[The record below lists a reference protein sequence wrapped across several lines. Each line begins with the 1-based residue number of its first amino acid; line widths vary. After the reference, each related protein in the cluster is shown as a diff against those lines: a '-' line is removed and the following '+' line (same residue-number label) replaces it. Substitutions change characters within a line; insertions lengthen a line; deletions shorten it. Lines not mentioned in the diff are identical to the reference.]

1 MKMCPNC
8 GKELNDEDVFCKA
21 CGTRIEN
28 AESAAPPEQQTVI
41 NDMEQQKNTKNK
53 GCMIA
58 IIIAVMLVII
68 CLFAMC
74 SASNSSEKTEEN
86 KSTPIPALQTAAPVV
101 TTPPTSVPAPTP
113 EAAPVTKEFV
123 RENYGYVDYKE
134 LARNPDNYKGKSI
147 SYSGKVVQVMEGD
160 TEVHH
165 RIAVNG
171 SYDSVIYVAYHK
183 DMVASRI
190 LEDDYVTVYGTSMG
204 LYSYQSTG
212 SGQIT
217 IPSIYLDRIEL
228 QSN

>member
-1 MKMCPNC
+1 MKICSNC
-8 GKELNDEDVFCKA
+8 GRKINDEDVFCKE
-21 CGTRIEN
+21 CGTQVDN
-28 AESAAPPEQQTVI
+28 AGSDILSSNQPTLT
-41 NDMEQQKNTKNK
+41 NDNDIKKLVKKK
-53 GCMIA
+53 GC
-58 IIIAVMLVII
+58 IIAVILVVIVVII
-68 CLFAMC
+68 CSFTMC
-74 SASNSSEKTEEN
+74 GVSNSSEKPT
-86 KSTPIPALQTAAPVV
+86 KSQNTQIPAETIE
-101 TTPPTSVPAPTP
+101 TPTLEPAPTP
-113 EAAPVTKEFV
+113 FPTPTPEPVVKEFV

-134 LARNPDNYKGKSI
+134 LARNPDSYIGKSI
-147 SYSGKVVQVMEGD
+147 SYSGKVIQVMEGD

-171 SYDSVIYVAYHK
+171 SYDSVIYVAYPK

-190 LEDDYVTVYGTSMG
+190 LEDDYVTVYGISMG